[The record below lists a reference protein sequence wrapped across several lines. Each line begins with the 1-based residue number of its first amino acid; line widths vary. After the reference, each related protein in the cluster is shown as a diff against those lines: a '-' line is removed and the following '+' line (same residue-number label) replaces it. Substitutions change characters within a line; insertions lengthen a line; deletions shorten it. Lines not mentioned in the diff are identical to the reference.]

1 MHVCALPDMIKWCT
15 CKGTMFHDIAVATLL
30 RCSLAEFCQYRLVQ
44 IVHQIT
50 LHAQHRG
57 GV

>member
-1 MHVCALPDMIKWCT
+1 MHVGVLPDMIKWCT
-15 CKGTMFHDIAVATLL
+15 CKGTMFQDTAVATLL
-30 RCSLAEFCQYRLVQ
+30 RCSLAELCQNHLVG

-50 LHAQHRG
+50 LHAQHSS